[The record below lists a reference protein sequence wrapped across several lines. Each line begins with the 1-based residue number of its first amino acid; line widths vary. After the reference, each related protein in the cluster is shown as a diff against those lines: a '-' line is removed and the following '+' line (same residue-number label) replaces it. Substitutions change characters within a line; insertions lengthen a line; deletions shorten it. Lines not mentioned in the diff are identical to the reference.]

1 MFLCFCKNPAMAL
14 CADACNLSWENWGA
28 QPAETAAFIQTQ
40 RGEPGNIWEH
50 LWTSGNLGPELPRM
64 SGSTVECAEEVRRR
78 KPKKSV
84 QTRSIKIIHTDS
96 YCVPHC
102 HGIAAPLFLID
113 FRGLMPKN
121 VRPRLQGY
129 CSHLKLNDA
138 VLFSRPHVKLEANSQ
153 MPAVLVYVSMV
164 QTRAQRRQ
172 KYRRREDPLEQSNNL
187 GYIWYWNWT
196 KM

>member
-50 LWTSGNLGPELPRM
+50 LWISGNLGPELPRM

-84 QTRSIKIIHTDS
+84 HTRSIKIMHTDS
-96 YCVPHC
+96 YCDAMALLPLC
-102 HGIAAPLFLID
+102 FSLLFGGWCRRTWGPDCKAIAATWSWMMLFCFQD
-113 FRGLMPKN
+113 LMW
-121 VRPRLQGY
+121 
-129 CSHLKLNDA
+129 
-138 VLFSRPHVKLEANSQ
+138 NSKQ
-153 MPAVLVYVSMV
+153 IHKCPPSSYM
-164 QTRAQRRQ
+164 
-172 KYRRREDPLEQSNNL
+172 
-187 GYIWYWNWT
+187 
-196 KM
+196 